1 MTKSV
6 VKASGGGDVI
16 RMEPNIEQAT
26 LELRSF
32 LFESVYKN
40 PVAKGEEGKAEELLG
55 MLYEYFLKNPEKMP
69 AEQKRWLD
77 SEGVARVVCDYI
89 AGMTDRYAVTLY
101 RQIFLPKMW
110 NEGNRILPFV

>member
-6 VKASGGGDVI
+6 VKASLDSDEI
-16 RMEPNIEQAT
+16 KMEPRISEAT
-26 LELRSF
+26 IELRSF
-32 LFESVYKN
+32 LFDAVYKN

-55 MLYEYFLKNPEKMP
+55 RLYEYFVSHPEKLP

-77 SEGVARVVCDYI
+77 SEDTARVVCDYI